1 MAGTKTLIEGMLDTD
16 ARLWDEFV
24 SYVNTYYA
32 VQESM
37 EEKSLQ
43 GLRPD
48 AGVQRFCRDANPFVW
63 DGHSSADPSIHD
75 GFEQAFLNHFASH
88 RSTAGEALEFCRSW
102 LAGLGDS
109 FSDALLPAFD
119 DVVDSPQTWENAY
132 QPISDQLD
140 LRAKVNE
147 WSYQESPEEE
157 LAQIQAD
164 TQAEAQPGPQA
175 DGQPEAQRPD
185 PQETPGQDDSTPH
198 APQDGPVHPGSLR
211 LVVEDDANDA
221 QAGSS
226 ADDIQRAKFSDT
238 DDIAALLA
246 LDDPMLARSL
256 EVFLMRGMQQ
266 GRVIE
271 LVTRHDG
278 EVVACA
284 GLTFADL
291 MPTRQNP
298 SGVYGMVSGVAAKP
312 GYEGDIATLV
322 RELQQK
328 ALARGVGE
336 LTLLDTDQFSADRL
350 MRCGFTLEGSR
361 LLKRI

>member
-63 DGHSSADPSIHD
+63 DGHSSADPSVHD
-75 GFEQAFLNHFASH
+75 DFEQAFLNHFASH
-88 RSTAGEALEFCRSW
+88 RSTAAEALDFCRSW

-109 FSDALLPAFD
+109 YSDALVPAFD
-119 DVVDSPQTWENAY
+119 EVVDSPQTWADAY

-147 WSYQESPEEE
+147 WSYQESPEEG
-157 LAQIQAD
+157 LAEVQAD
-164 TQAEAQPGPQA
+164 AQA
-175 DGQPEAQRPD
+175 DSWTVCQPEDQRPGLQEAPSQGD
-185 PQETPGQDDSTPH
+185 PTPD
-198 APQDGPVHPGSLR
+198 AAQDGPVHPGSLR
-211 LVVEDDANDA
+211 LVAEDDANDA
-221 QAGSS
+221 RAGSS

>member
-48 AGVQRFCRDANPFVW
+48 AGLQRFCRDANPFVW
-63 DGHSSADPSIHD
+63 DGHSSADPSVYD
-75 GFEQAFLNHFASH
+75 DFEQAFLNHFASH
-88 RSTAGEALEFCRSW
+88 RSTATEALDFCRSW

-109 FSDALLPAFD
+109 YSDALVPAFD
-119 DVVDSPQTWENAY
+119 EVVDSPQTWADAY

-157 LAQIQAD
+157 LAEVQAD
-164 TQAEAQPGPQA
+164 AQT
-175 DGQPEAQRPD
+175 DSWTVGQPEDQRPGLQEAPSQGD
-185 PQETPGQDDSTPH
+185 PTPD
-198 APQDGPVHPGSLR
+198 AAQDGPVHPGSLR

-221 QAGSS
+221 RAGSP